1 MKKNHNKILPVI
13 LSGGSGTRLWPLSRE
28 LYPKQLLPLVGERT
42 MLQNTVTRL
51 DNIADLEPPLIV
63 CNESHRFMV
72 AEQLRL
78 INVRPSAVLLEPV
91 GRNTAPAVAIA
102 ALQAMKGGGDPIL
115 LVLPADHVIKDT
127 RAFHNAVTEGAG
139 LAKSNSLITFGIV
152 PDKPE
157 TGYGYI
163 KKGKQIRVKAEVKAK
178 GKGQRAKGQDVLIAH
193 NSLLIAAF
201 KVGRFE
207 EKPDIAKAKK
217 FISSG
222 EYLWNSGMF
231 MFRASVY
238 LDALGHFAPDIL
250 LACRKTLKGAV
261 RDLDFTRLDPDAFA
275 NCRSDSIDY
284 AVMEKTDSAVVIPLD
299 AGWNDI
305 GSWSALWEVLKKDK
319 DGNAVSGDVLTQD
332 VSNSFIYAGS
342 RLVTAIGVKDHIIIE
357 TADAV
362 LVADKDEAQKVKNI
376 VALLK
381 SQKRG
386 EALLHRRVNRPW
398 GAYECI
404 DSSDRFQVKRIIV
417 NPGACLSLQ
426 RHHHRA
432 EHWIVVK
439 GTARITKDSEV
450 ITVTENES
458 TYIPLGTKH
467 RLENPGKIPLELIEV
482 QSGSYLGEDDIER
495 FDDRYGRKGSN
506 K

>member
-1 MKKNHNKILPVI
+1 
-13 LSGGSGTRLWPLSRE
+13 
-28 LYPKQLLPLVGERT
+28 
-42 MLQNTVTRL
+42 
-51 DNIADLEPPLIV
+51 
-63 CNESHRFMV
+63 
-72 AEQLRL
+72 
-78 INVRPSAVLLEPV
+78 
-91 GRNTAPAVAIA
+91 
-102 ALQAMKGGGDPIL
+102 
-115 LVLPADHVIKDT
+115 VLPADHVIKDFS
-127 RAFHNAVTEGAG
+127 AFHSAVAEGAR
-139 LAKSNSLITFGIV
+139 LANDGSLITFWIV

-163 KKGKQIRVKAEVKAK
+163 KKGRQIKVKTELKKLKTKSEA
-178 GKGQRAKGQDVLIAH
+178 GKNKKP
-193 NSLLIAAF
+193 LIAAF
-201 KVGRFE
+201 KVDRFE
-207 EKPDIAKAKK
+207 EKPDLAKAKK

-238 LDALGHFAPDIL
+238 LDELRRFAPDIL
-250 LACRKTLKGAV
+250 SACRKTLIGSV

-275 NCRSDSIDY
+275 GCRSDSIDY
-284 AVMEKTDSAVVIPLD
+284 AVMEKTRSAVVIPLD
-299 AGWNDI
+299 VGWNDI
-305 GSWSALWEVLKKDK
+305 GSWSALWEVLEKDK
-319 DGNAVSGDVLTQD
+319 DGNAVAGDVITKD

-342 RLVTAIGVKDHIIIE
+342 RLVAAIGVKDHVIIE

-362 LVADKDEAQKVKNI
+362 LVADKDETQKVKNI
-376 VALLK
+376 VAHLK

-398 GAYECI
+398 GSYESI
-404 DSSDRFQVKRIIV
+404 DSSDRFQVKRITV

-432 EHWIVVK
+432 EHWIVVR
-439 GTARITKDSEV
+439 GTARITKGNEV
-450 ITVTENES
+450 ITITENES

-495 FDDRYGRKGSN
+495 FDDRYGRKGTN

>member
-1 MKKNHNKILPVI
+1 M
-13 LSGGSGTRLWPLSRE
+13 SRE
-28 LYPKQLLPLVGERT
+28 LYPKQLLPLVDEKT

-51 DNIADLEPPLIV
+51 EGIADLAPPLII

-78 INVRPSAVLLEPV
+78 INVRPSAVVLEPV

-102 ALQAMKGGGDPIL
+102 ALLAMKGGADPVL
-115 LVLPADHVIKDT
+115 LVLPADHVIRDFA
-127 RAFHNAVTEGAG
+127 AFHSAVDEGAR
-139 LAKSNSLITFGIV
+139 LANSGSLITFGIV

-163 KKGKQIRVKAEVKAK
+163 KKGKQIKIQAEVKAK
-178 GKGQRAKGQDVLIAH
+178 GEGPRITHHALRIT
-193 NSLLIAAF
+193 AF
-201 KVGRFE
+201 KVDRFE
-207 EKPDIAKAKK
+207 EKPDLAKAKK

-231 MFRASVY
+231 MFRASRY
-238 LDALGHFAPDIL
+238 LDELRRFAPEIL
-250 LACRKTLKGAV
+250 SACRKTLKGAV
-261 RDLDFTRLDPDAFA
+261 RDLDFTRLDSEAFA
-275 NCRSDSIDY
+275 GCRSDSIDY
-284 AVMEKTDSAVVIPLD
+284 AVMEKTGSAVVIPLE

-305 GSWSALWEVLKKDK
+305 GSWSALWEVLQKDK
-319 DGNAVSGDVLTQD
+319 DGNAVAGDVITKD

-342 RLVTAIGVKDHIIIE
+342 RLVAAIGVKDHIIIE

-376 VALLK
+376 VGHLK

-398 GAYECI
+398 GAYESI
-404 DSSDRFQVKRIIV
+404 DSSDRFQVKRITV

-426 RHHHRA
+426 KHHHRA

-439 GTARITKDSEV
+439 GTARITKGSEV
-450 ITVTENES
+450 ITITENES

-495 FDDRYGRKGSN
+495 FDDRYGRKGTN

>member
-1 MKKNHNKILPVI
+1 MKKSERKILPVI

-28 LYPKQLLPLVGERT
+28 LYPKQLLPLTCDKT
-42 MLQNTVTRL
+42 MIQDTILRL
-51 DNIADLEPPLIV
+51 EGIADIGSPLVI

-78 INVRPSAVLLEPV
+78 INTKASAIVLEPC

-102 ALQAMKGGGDPIL
+102 ALHAMRNGSDPVL
-115 LVLPADHVIKDT
+115 LVLPADHVIRDAP
-127 RAFHNAVTEGAG
+127 AFRDAVLKGAG
-139 LAKSNSLITFGIV
+139 LAEKGNLITFGIV

-163 KKGKQIRVKAEVKAK
+163 KKGKQIKIQTKVQVEAKVK
-178 GKGQRAKGQDVLIAH
+178 GKDPRIT
-193 NSLLIAAF
+193 AF
-201 KVGRFE
+201 KVDRFE
-207 EKPDIAKAKK
+207 EKPDLPAARE
-217 FISSG
+217 FVSSG

-231 MFRASVY
+231 MFRASRF
-238 LDALGHFAPDIL
+238 LDELKRFSPDIL
-250 LACRKTLKGAV
+250 SACRKSVKGAV
-261 RDLDFTRLDPDAFA
+261 QDLDFTRLDAGAFA
-275 NCRSDSIDY
+275 DCRSDSIDY
-284 AVMEKTDSAVVIPLD
+284 AVMEKTGSAVVIPLD

-305 GSWSALWEVLKKDK
+305 GSWSALWEVLEKDSE
-319 DGNAVSGDVLTQD
+319 GNAVSGDVITHEVRD
-332 VSNSFIYAGS
+332 SFIYAGS
-342 RLVTAIGVKDHIIIE
+342 RLVSAIGVKDHIIIE

-362 LVADKDEAQKVKNI
+362 LVADKGKAQKVKKI
-376 VALLK
+376 VQHLK
-381 SQKRG
+381 ANKRN

-404 DSSDRFQVKRIIV
+404 DCSERFQVKRITV

-439 GTARITKDSEV
+439 GTARITKGNEV
-450 ITVTENES
+450 LTVSENES
-458 TYIPLGTKH
+458 TYIPLGVKH

-495 FDDRYGRKGSN
+495 FDDKYGRSR
-506 K
+506 

>member
-1 MKKNHNKILPVI
+1 MKENHNKILPVI

-28 LYPKQLLPLVGERT
+28 LYPKQLLPLVDEKT
-42 MLQNTVTRL
+42 MLQNTIIRL
-51 DNIADLEPPLIV
+51 DGIVDLGPPLVV

-78 INVRPSAVLLEPV
+78 INIQPSAVVLEPV

-102 ALQAMKGGGDPIL
+102 ALQAMKGGADPVL
-115 LVLPADHVIKDT
+115 LVLPADHVIKELV
-127 RAFHNAVTEGAG
+127 AFHNTVEEGAR
-139 LAKSNSLITFGIV
+139 LANDGSLITFGIV

-163 KKGKQIRVKAEVKAK
+163 KKGRQIKIKAGVKAEAKAK
-178 GKGQRAKGQDVLIAH
+178 SENKKNKKA
-193 NSLLIAAF
+193 LIAAF
-201 KVGRFE
+201 KVDRFE
-207 EKPDIAKAKK
+207 EKPDLANAKK

-238 LDALGHFAPDIL
+238 LEELRRFAPDIL
-250 LACRKTLKGAV
+250 SACRKTLKGSV
-261 RDLDFTRLDPDAFA
+261 RDLDFTRLDEKAFA
-275 NCRSDSIDY
+275 GCRSDSIDY
-284 AVMEKTDSAVVIPLD
+284 AVMEKTGSAVVIPLD

-305 GSWSALWEVLKKDK
+305 GSWSALWEVLEKDEN
-319 DGNAVSGDVLTQD
+319 GNAVAGDVIIRD

-342 RLVTAIGVKDHIIIE
+342 RLVAAIGVKDHIIIE

-362 LVADKDEAQKVKNI
+362 LVADKDETQKVKNI
-376 VALLK
+376 VAHLK

-398 GAYECI
+398 GAYESI
-404 DSSDRFQVKRIIV
+404 DSSDRFQVKRITV

-426 RHHHRA
+426 KHHHRA

-439 GTARITKDSEV
+439 GTARITKGNEV
-450 ITVTENES
+450 ITITENES
-458 TYIPLGTKH
+458 TYIPLGTRH

-495 FDDRYGRKGSN
+495 FDDRYGRKGSS

>member
-1 MKKNHNKILPVI
+1 MKKTDKKILPVI

-28 LYPKQLLPLVGERT
+28 LYPKQLLPLTCDKT
-42 MLQNTVTRL
+42 MIQDTILRL
-51 DNIADLEPPLIV
+51 EGIADLGPPLVI

-78 INVRPSAVLLEPV
+78 INTKASAVVLEPC

-102 ALQAMKGGGDPIL
+102 ALHAMKNGGDPVL
-115 LVLPADHVIKDT
+115 LVLPADHVIRDAP
-127 RAFHNAVTEGAG
+127 AFCDAVLKGAG
-139 LAKSNSLITFGIV
+139 LAEKGNLITFGIV

-163 KKGKQIRVKAEVKAK
+163 KKGKQIRIQVEAKVK
-178 GKGQRAKGQDVLIAH
+178 GKDPKQIQVEARVKGKDPLIT
-193 NSLLIAAF
+193 AF
-201 KVGRFE
+201 KVDRFE
-207 EKPDIAKAKK
+207 EKPDLPAARE
-217 FISSG
+217 FVSSG

-231 MFRASVY
+231 MFRASRF
-238 LDALGHFAPDIL
+238 LEELKRFSPDIL
-250 LACRKTLKGAV
+250 TACRKSLKGAV
-261 RDLDFTRLDPDAFA
+261 QDLDFTRLDPGAFA
-275 NCRSDSIDY
+275 DCRSDSIDY
-284 AVMEKTDSAVVIPLD
+284 AVMEKTGSAVVIPLD

-305 GSWSALWEVLKKDK
+305 GSWSALWEVLEKDSE
-319 DGNAVSGDVLTQD
+319 GNAVSGDVIIHE
-332 VSNSFIYAGS
+332 VSDSFIYAGS
-342 RLVTAIGVKDHIIIE
+342 RLVSAIGLKDHIIIE

-362 LVADKDEAQKVKNI
+362 LVTDKSRAQKVKKI
-376 VALLK
+376 VEHLK
-381 SQKRG
+381 AGKRD

-404 DSSDRFQVKRIIV
+404 DCSDRFQVKRITV

-439 GTARITKDSEV
+439 GTALITKGDEV
-450 ITVTENES
+450 LTVSENES
-458 TYIPLGTKH
+458 TYIPLGVMH

-495 FDDRYGRKGSN
+495 FDDRYGRKG
-506 K
+506 

>member
-28 LYPKQLLPLVGERT
+28 LYPKQLLPLVDDKT
-42 MLQNTVTRL
+42 MIQNTVMRL
-51 DNIADLEPPLIV
+51 DGIADLGPPLIV

-78 INVRPSAVLLEPV
+78 INTKPSAVVLEPV

-102 ALQAMKGGGDPIL
+102 ALQAMKGGADPIL

-127 RAFHNAVTEGAG
+127 AVFHNTVEEGAR
-139 LAKSNSLITFGIV
+139 LANSGSLITFGIV

-163 KKGKQIRVKAEVKAK
+163 KKGKRLASSQAGRLKSWHV
-178 GKGQRAKGQDVLIAH
+178 D
-193 NSLLIAAF
+193 
-201 KVGRFE
+201 RFE
-207 EKPDIAKAKK
+207 EKPDLTKAKK

-231 MFRASVY
+231 MFRASRY
-238 LDALGHFAPDIL
+238 LDELRRFAPDIL
-250 LACRKTLKGAV
+250 SACRKTIKGAV
-261 RDLDFTRLDPDAFA
+261 RDLDFTRLDAEAFA
-275 NCRSDSIDY
+275 GCRSDSIDY
-284 AVMEKTDSAVVIPLD
+284 AVMEKTESAVVIPLD

-305 GSWSALWEVLKKDK
+305 GSWSSLWEVLEKDE
-319 DGNAVSGDVLTQD
+319 DGNAVAGDVITKD

-342 RLVTAIGVKDHIIIE
+342 RLVAAIGVKDHIIIE

-362 LVADKDEAQKVKNI
+362 LVVDKDEAQKVKNI
-376 VALLK
+376 VADLK

-398 GAYECI
+398 GAYESI
-404 DSSDRFQVKRIIV
+404 DSSDRFQVKRITV

-439 GTARITKDSEV
+439 GTARITKGSEV
-450 ITVTENES
+450 ITIAENES

>member
-1 MKKNHNKILPVI
+1 M
-13 LSGGSGTRLWPLSRE
+13 SRE
-28 LYPKQLLPLVGERT
+28 LYPKQLLPLVDEKT
-42 MLQNTVTRL
+42 MLQNTVIRL
-51 DNIADLEPPLIV
+51 DGIADLGPPLVV

-78 INVRPSAVLLEPV
+78 INIRPSAVVLEPV

-102 ALQAMKGGGDPIL
+102 ALHAMKGGADPVL
-115 LVLPADHVIKDT
+115 LVLPADHVIKELV
-127 RAFHNAVTEGAG
+127 AFHNTVEQGAK
-139 LAKSNSLITFGIV
+139 LANDGSLITFGIV

-163 KKGKQIRVKAEVKAK
+163 KKGRQIKIKAGAKAEAKAK
-178 GKGQRAKGQDVLIAH
+178 SENKKNKKA
-193 NSLLIAAF
+193 LIAAF
-201 KVGRFE
+201 KVDRFE
-207 EKPDIAKAKK
+207 EKPDLANAKK

-238 LDALGHFAPDIL
+238 LEELRRFAPDIL
-250 LACRKTLKGAV
+250 SACRKTLKGSV
-261 RDLDFTRLDPDAFA
+261 RDLDFTRLDQKAFA
-275 NCRSDSIDY
+275 GCRSDSIDY
-284 AVMEKTDSAVVIPLD
+284 AVMEKTGSAVVIPLD

-305 GSWSALWEVLKKDK
+305 GSWSALWEVLEKDEN
-319 DGNAVSGDVLTQD
+319 GNAVAGDVITKD

-342 RLVTAIGVKDHIIIE
+342 RLVAAIGVKDHIIIE

-362 LVADKDEAQKVKNI
+362 LVADKDETQKVKNI
-376 VALLK
+376 VAHLK
-381 SQKRG
+381 AQKRG

-398 GAYECI
+398 GAYESI
-404 DSSDRFQVKRIIV
+404 DSSDRFQVKRITV

-439 GTARITKDSEV
+439 GTARITKGNEV
-450 ITVTENES
+450 ITITENES
-458 TYIPLGTKH
+458 TYIPLGTRH

-495 FDDRYGRKGSN
+495 FDDRYGRKGSS

>member
-1 MKKNHNKILPVI
+1 MADMKKNDNKILPVI

-28 LYPKQLLPLVGERT
+28 LYPKQLLPLVDERT
-42 MLQNTVTRL
+42 MIQNTVTRL
-51 DNIADLEPPLIV
+51 EGIADLASPLIV

-78 INVRPSAVLLEPV
+78 INVKPSAVMLEPA

-102 ALQAMKGGGDPIL
+102 ALQAMKSGSDPIL
-115 LVLPADHVIKDT
+115 LVLPADHVIKNVA
-127 RAFHNAVTEGAG
+127 AFHYAVAEGVRQ
-139 LAKSNSLITFGIV
+139 AKDGSLITFGIV

-163 KKGKQIRVKAEVKAK
+163 KKGKRLTSRQAGRLASWQV
-178 GKGQRAKGQDVLIAH
+178 D
-193 NSLLIAAF
+193 
-201 KVGRFE
+201 RFE
-207 EKPDIAKAKK
+207 EKPDLAKAKK
-217 FISSG
+217 FIASG

-231 MFRASVY
+231 VFRASRY
-238 LDALGHFAPDIL
+238 LEELKRFAPDIL
-250 LACRKTLKGAV
+250 SACRRTFKGAV
-261 RDLDFTRLDPDAFA
+261 RDLDFTRLDQEAFA
-275 NCRSDSIDY
+275 GCRSDSIDY
-284 AVMEKTDSAVVIPLD
+284 AVMEKTGSAVVIPLD

-305 GSWSALWEVLKKDK
+305 GSWSALWEVLEKDK
-319 DGNAVSGDVLTQD
+319 DGNAVSGDVITQD

-342 RLVTAIGVKDHIIIE
+342 RLVTAVGVKDHIIIE

-362 LVADKDEAQKVKNI
+362 LVADKDKAQKVKNI
-376 VALLK
+376 VAHLK
-381 SQKRG
+381 TQKRG

-398 GAYECI
+398 GAYESI
-404 DSSDRFQVKRIIV
+404 DCAERFQVKRITV

-432 EHWIVVK
+432 EHWIVVT
-439 GTARITKDSEV
+439 GTARITKGDEV
-450 ITVTENES
+450 ITITENES

-495 FDDRYGRKGSN
+495 FDDRYGRKGSS